1 MFILS
6 FIAPS
11 SAIGLTFW
19 TFLVVA
25 IAVGTLLIFLF
36 GRWIGRVKL
45 TLANA
50 FWGSA
55 IGHVL
60 PSLVT
65 FAITVIVQI
74 GHIYF
79 LLSRYL
85 GVALVII
92 DLLVALV
99 FQTVLFQIIA
109 RTQNEILRPWR
120 AALIALIVIVGDFLI
135 ASPIV
140 ELIQRGTGG

>member
-1 MFILS
+1 MHI
-6 FIAPS
+6 
-11 SAIGLTFW
+11 LTF
-19 TFLVVA
+19 VVA

-36 GRWIGRVKL
+36 SRWIGRVRF

-55 IGHVL
+55 IAHIVPG
-60 PSLVT
+60 LVML
-65 FAITVIVQI
+65 AL
-74 GHIYF
+74 GF
-79 LLSRYL
+79 LLHEHLS
-85 GVALVII
+85 VALVIGFF
-92 DLLVALV
+92 VAFV

-109 RTQNEILRPWR
+109 RTQNEVLRQWR

-140 ELIQRGTGG
+140 ELIQGSTHG

>member
-50 FWGSA
+50 FWCSA

-74 GHIYF
+74 GHVGF
-79 LLSRYL
+79 LFSRYL
-85 GVALVII
+85 GVALVI
-92 DLLVALV
+92 DLIVALV

-109 RTQNEILRPWR
+109 RRQNEILRPWR

>member
-6 FIAPS
+6 F
-11 SAIGLTFW
+11 
-19 TFLVVA
+19 VVA

-60 PSLVT
+60 PFLVT

-79 LLSRYL
+79 LFSRYWR
-85 GVALVII
+85 VALVI

-109 RTQNEILRPWR
+109 RRQNEILRPWR

-140 ELIQRGTGG
+140 ELIRRGTGG

>member
-6 FIAPS
+6 F
-11 SAIGLTFW
+11 
-19 TFLVVA
+19 VVA

-74 GHIYF
+74 GHKWF
-79 LLSRYL
+79 LLSRYR
-85 GVALVII
+85 GVALVI

-109 RTQNEILRPWR
+109 RRQNEILRPWR

>member
-74 GHIYF
+74 GHVGF
-79 LLSRYL
+79 LFYRYP
-85 GVALVII
+85 GVALVI

-109 RTQNEILRPWR
+109 RRQNEILRPWR

>member
-1 MFILS
+1 V
-6 FIAPS
+6 S
-11 SAIGLTFW
+11 SAVGLTFW

-25 IAVGTLLIFLF
+25 IAIETLLIFFF

-60 PSLVT
+60 PSLVM
-65 FAITVIVQI
+65 FAIAIIVQI
-74 GHIYF
+74 GHKGF
-79 LLSRYL
+79 LFFRYR
-85 GVALVII
+85 GVAFLI

-99 FQTVLFQIIA
+99 FQTALFQIIA
-109 RTQNEILRPWR
+109 RRQKEILRPWR
-120 AALIALIVIVGDFLI
+120 AALIALVVIVGDFLI

-140 ELIQRGTGG
+140 KLIQRGTGG

>member
-1 MFILS
+1 MDDPQHPSREIILA
-6 FIAPS
+6 F
-11 SAIGLTFW
+11 
-19 TFLVVA
+19 VVA

-36 GRWIGRVKL
+36 SRWIGRVKF

-60 PSLVT
+60 PALV
-65 FAITVIVQI
+65 ALAL
-74 GHIYF
+74 GF
-79 LLSRYL
+79 LFHNYL
-85 GVALVII
+85 GVALFIG
-92 DLLVALV
+92 LLVALV
-99 FQTVLFQIIA
+99 FQTALFQIIA
-109 RTQNEILRPWR
+109 RTQNEILLPWR
-120 AALIALIVIVGDFLI
+120 AALIALIVIVGDFLV

>member
-74 GHIYF
+74 GHISF
-79 LLSRYL
+79 LLSRYR
-85 GVALVII
+85 GVALVI

-99 FQTVLFQIIA
+99 IQTVLFQIIA
-109 RTQNEILRPWR
+109 RIQNEILRPWR
-120 AALIALIVIVGDFLI
+120 AVLISLIVIVGDFLI

-140 ELIQRGTGG
+140 ELIHRGTGG

>member
-6 FIAPS
+6 FITPS
-11 SAIGLTFW
+11 TAVGLTFW
-19 TFLVVA
+19 TSLVVA

-45 TLANA
+45 TLAHA

-55 IGHVL
+55 IGRVL
-60 PSLVT
+60 PSLVM
-65 FAITVIVQI
+65 FAVTVIVQI
-74 GHIYF
+74 GHKGF
-79 LLSRYL
+79 LFSRYR
-85 GVALVII
+85 GVAFVI

-109 RTQNEILRPWR
+109 RRQNEILRPWR

-140 ELIQRGTGG
+140 ELIQGGTGG

>member
-11 SAIGLTFW
+11 SAVGLTFW

-50 FWGSA
+50 FWASA

-74 GHIYF
+74 GHISF
-79 LLSRYL
+79 LLFRYP
-85 GVALVII
+85 GVALVI

-109 RTQNEILRPWR
+109 RRQNEILRLWR
-120 AALIALIVIVGDFLI
+120 AAVIALIVIVGDFLI

>member
-45 TLANA
+45 TLASA

-74 GHIYF
+74 GHIGF
-79 LLSRYL
+79 LFSRYR
-85 GVALVII
+85 GIALAI

-109 RTQNEILRPWR
+109 RRQNEILRPWR

>member
-74 GHIYF
+74 GHIGF
-79 LLSRYL
+79 LLSRYP
-85 GVALVII
+85 GVALVI
-92 DLLVALV
+92 DLLVALI

-109 RTQNEILRPWR
+109 RRQNEILRPWR

>member
-74 GHIYF
+74 GHIGF
-79 LLSRYL
+79 LLSRYP
-85 GVALVII
+85 GVALVI

-109 RTQNEILRPWR
+109 RRQNEILRPWR